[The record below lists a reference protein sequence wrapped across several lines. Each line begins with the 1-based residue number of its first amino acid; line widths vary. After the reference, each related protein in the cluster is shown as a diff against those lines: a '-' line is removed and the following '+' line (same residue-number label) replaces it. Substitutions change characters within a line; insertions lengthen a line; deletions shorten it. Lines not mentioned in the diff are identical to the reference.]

1 MRIGELAR
9 LTGTSPRTLRF
20 YEDAG
25 VLAPSGRSDG
35 GYREYGQEAAERLDF
50 VRRGQAAGLT
60 LAQIREVMEVRDGGS
75 APCRHVR
82 DLLDRRL
89 VDLDRQLADL
99 QQLRRTVAGLRDA
112 ARQADPVECSVES
125 VCRYL

>member
-9 LTGTSPRTLRF
+9 LTGTSTRTLRF

-35 GYREYGQEAAERLDF
+35 GYREYGTEAVERLDF

-60 LAQIREVMEVRDGGS
+60 LAQIREVMMVRDGGS

-89 VDLDRQLADL
+89 TELDRQLADL
-99 QQLRRTVAGLRDA
+99 NQLRRTVAGLRDA
-112 ARQADPVECSVES
+112 AHQADPAECSAES
-125 VCRYL
+125 ICRYL

>member
-35 GYREYGQEAAERLDF
+35 GYREYGPEAAERLDF

-60 LAQIREVMEVRDGGS
+60 LAQIREVMGVRDGGS

-82 DLLDRRL
+82 ALLDRRL
-89 VDLDRQLADL
+89 VDQDRQIADQ
-99 QQLRRTVAGLRDA
+99 QQLRPTLAGLRDPAHQA
-112 ARQADPVECSVES
+112 APADCAAGSVS
-125 VCRYL
+125 RYL

>member
-1 MRIGELAR
+1 MSEVEDVDLAVV
-9 LTGTSPRTLRF
+9 GSGGAAMA
-20 YEDAG
+20 AG
-25 VLAPSGRSDG
+25 I
-35 GYREYGQEAAERLDF
+35 
-50 VRRGQAAGLT
+50 QAAGLT

-99 QQLRRTVAGLRDA
+99 EQLRRTVAGLRDA
-112 ARQADPVECSVES
+112 AHHADPAECSAES

>member
-35 GYREYGQEAAERLDF
+35 GYREYGPEAAERLDF

-99 QQLRRTVAGLRDA
+99 EQLRRTVAGLRDA
-112 ARQADPVECSVES
+112 AHHADPAECSAES